1 MSRKRKPYNRIK
13 AYFVENE
20 IKHQQVAS
28 VLKMTSNT
36 ITKKLNGF
44 GADFKLSEAKIMHE
58 ELGVP
63 IAYFFEPGVPKKEQK
78 II

>member
-1 MSRKRKPYNRIK
+1 
-13 AYFVENE
+13 
-20 IKHQQVAS
+20 
-28 VLKMTSNT
+28 MTSNT